1 MRGKRICIPSA
12 LQVRVIELAHEGH
25 QGEIRTKQLL
35 CSCVWFPDMD
45 KQVQKFV
52 KDCAACL
59 VSQSTKARTPLVMS
73 KMPEKAWTELSM
85 DFYTIPDFTELLV
98 VIDDFSRFPVV
109 VPTQSTAFKFVEE
122 KLIDILST
130 FGVPVVIRTDNF
142 TSPFNGKDFAAFAER
157 MGFKHCKVTYAWPK
171 ANGEAERFM
180 RTLSKVFRTA
190 SATGVNWMVQ
200 VNDFLRNYRL
210 TPHPA
215 TGLPPSE
222 LLFSRLP
229 SSRLP
234 HLQQHDGDYKRRIQE
249 AADKRRRVQ
258 EHYLQV
264 GDKVFV
270 VKRAIC

>member
-1 MRGKRICIPSA
+1 MIRVQGFNMVLKYLPGSKNAADYLSRHPDSSTAIDSPLVKAAEFHVRTMIEHHSPSIVSPTEIAAATLIDADLQIVAGAINEGKRYKIPQHISPYSKIFNELTVNDGLVMRGKRICLPSA
-12 LQVRVIELAHEGH
+12 LQTRVIELAHEGH

-35 CSCVWFPDMD
+35 RSCVWFPDMD

-157 MGFKHCKVTYAWPK
+157 MGFKHRKV
-171 ANGEAERFM
+171 
-180 RTLSKVFRTA
+180 
-190 SATGVNWMVQ
+190 
-200 VNDFLRNYRL
+200 
-210 TPHPA
+210 
-215 TGLPPSE
+215 
-222 LLFSRLP
+222 
-229 SSRLP
+229 
-234 HLQQHDGDYKRRIQE
+234 I
-249 AADKRRRVQ
+249 
-258 EHYLQV
+258 
-264 GDKVFV
+264 
-270 VKRAIC
+270 